1 MKWESVGGDYQPA
14 RLHTIDKIFQ
24 SQPRRLTVGLAFNWQ
39 YAPKEIKKITKRQPD
54 YKV

>member
-1 MKWESVGGDYQPA
+1 MMRVSAGGDYKPA

-24 SQPRRLTVGLAFNWQ
+24 SQPRRLTVGLAIYWQ

>member
-1 MKWESVGGDYQPA
+1 MTQVSVGGDYQPT
-14 RLHTIDKIFQ
+14 RLHTTDKIFQ